1 MPSSEVHEELRHIAQ
16 TEFRDVV
23 TLAAIAQLE
32 SGVPRKLRLRIVDG
46 SYVDIFVSPSGRYS
60 YHWERTVG
68 DTKFVYRH
76 DNAPHAAW
84 KHVTTF
90 PKHFHDGTED
100 YVVPAT
106 SAANHSRHCASSAA
120 LAAASCALSFPRSET
135 CHADILT

>member
-1 MPSSEVHEELRHIAQ
+1 MPSAEVYEELRHIAQ

-32 SGVPRKLRLRIVDG
+32 SGVPRKLRLRILDG

-100 YVVPAT
+100 YVVASYISSEPQQALREFCRFIRSVLRT
-106 SAANHSRHCASSAA
+106 QFSAS
-120 LAAASCALSFPRSET
+120 
-135 CHADILT
+135 